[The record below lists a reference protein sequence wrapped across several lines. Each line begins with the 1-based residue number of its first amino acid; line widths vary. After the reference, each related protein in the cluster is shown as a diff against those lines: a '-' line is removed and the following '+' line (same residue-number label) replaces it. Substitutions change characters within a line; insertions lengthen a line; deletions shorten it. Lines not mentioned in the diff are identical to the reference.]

1 MLWRGPLSGC
11 NGLPCFCLTTVECPM
26 RGCIRADEEARL
38 YHKLKTEV
46 AQGFTVR
53 NRQIS
58 HACPYLIS
66 EYFYIWVVSARL
78 PTLYDELFSYTDGH
92 SHNTKPTAH
101 QRPVM
106 EHVPEFVLC
115 L

>member
-1 MLWRGPLSGC
+1 M
-11 NGLPCFCLTTVECPM
+11 TTVECPM
-26 RGCIRADEEARL
+26 RGRIPADEEAWL

-46 AQGFTVR
+46 DQGFTVG

-66 EYFYIWVVSARL
+66 EYFYIWVVTAC
-78 PTLYDELFSYTDGH
+78 PPALYDESFPYTHGH
-92 SHNTKPTAH
+92 SDNTEPRAH
-101 QRPVM
+101 QQPVM

>member
-1 MLWRGPLSGC
+1 M
-11 NGLPCFCLTTVECPM
+11 TTVECPM
-26 RGCIRADEEARL
+26 RGHIPADEEAWL

-46 AQGFTVR
+46 DQGFTVG

-58 HACPYLIS
+58 RACPYLIS
-66 EYFYIWVVSARL
+66 EYFYIWVVPAC
-78 PTLYDELFSYTDGH
+78 PPALYDELFPYTHGH
-92 SHNTKPTAH
+92 SHNTEPTAH
-101 QRPVM
+101 QRLVM